1 MSIYNQGPP
10 GLGHVG
16 SYQAS
21 GKPFVSGGI
30 DVSLYTNGPLEITF
44 PSVTRWI
51 IVRNSSKSGDNSK
64 RVLVAASAN
73 GFENALVPGLPGTQL
88 TGSYFQVNDNYTDNE
103 LPPPQKN
110 YNRQARTPRLELK
123 LTKLYLSGAA
133 DNVDVIAGLTGI
145 PTSTITNNWS
155 GSNGVDRV

>member
-1 MSIYNQGPP
+1 MTTDYNQGPP
-10 GLGHVG
+10 TLGSVG
-16 SYQAS
+16 SYQVS

-30 DVSLYTNGPLEITF
+30 DVSLYTDGPLEITF

-51 IVRNSSKSGDNSK
+51 IVRNSSVSVDNSK

-73 GFENALVPGLPGTQL
+73 GFENAFVPGLPGSKL
-88 TGSYFQVNDNYTDNE
+88 TGSYFQVNDNYTDVTF
-103 LPPPQKN
+103 
-110 YNRQARTPRLELK
+110 NRQARTPRLELK

-155 GSNGVDRV
+155 GSEGVG

>member
-1 MSIYNQGPP
+1 MADYNQGPP
-10 GLGHVG
+10 ALGNVG
-16 SYQAS
+16 PYQAS

-51 IVRNSSKSGDNSK
+51 IVRNSSVSSDNSK

-88 TGSYFQVNDNYTDNE
+88 TGSYFQVNDNYTDVT
-103 LPPPQKN
+103 
-110 YNRQARTPRLELK
+110 YNRQARTPRLI
-123 LTKLYLSGAA
+123 
-133 DNVDVIAGLTGI
+133 VTGKQN
-145 PTSTITNNWS
+145 SL
-155 GSNGVDRV
+155 

>member
-16 SYQAS
+16 SYQVS

-51 IVRNSSKSGDNSK
+51 IVRNSSRGVSNNSK
-64 RVLVAASAN
+64 RVFVAASAN
-73 GFENALVPGLPGTQL
+73 GIT
-88 TGSYFQVNDNYTDNE
+88 TGEFFIVNDNYTDAT
-103 LPPPQKN
+103 
-110 YNRQARTPRLELK
+110 YNRQSRTPRLELK

-155 GSNGVDRV
+155 GSEGVG

>member
-1 MSIYNQGPP
+1 MPIYNQGPP

-16 SYQAS
+16 SYQVS

-64 RVLVAASAN
+64 KVFVAASAN
-73 GFENALVPGLPGTQL
+73 GFEKGAIPSTPAPQA
-88 TGSYFQVNDNYTDNE
+88 TGSYFIVNDNYTDIT
-103 LPPPQKN
+103 

-155 GSNGVDRV
+155 GSEGVG

>member
-16 SYQAS
+16 SYQVS

-51 IVRNSSKSGDNSK
+51 IVRNSSRGVSDNSK
-64 RVLVAASAN
+64 RVYVAASAN
-73 GFENALVPGLPGTQL
+73 GFENVFEPVPAPQKS
-88 TGSYFQVNDNYTDNE
+88 GSYFVVNDNYTDNSN
-103 LPPPQKN
+103 PTPN

-133 DNVDVIAGLTGI
+133 DNVDIIAGLTGI

-155 GSNGVDRV
+155 GSEGVG

>member
-1 MSIYNQGPP
+1 MSGYNQGPP

-16 SYQAS
+16 SYQVS

-51 IVRNSSKSGDNSK
+51 IVRNSSVSSDNSK

-73 GFENALVPGLPGTQL
+73 GIT
-88 TGSYFQVNDNYTDNE
+88 TGEYFIVNDNYTDVT
-103 LPPPQKN
+103 
-110 YNRQARTPRLELK
+110 YNRRARTPRLELK

-133 DNVDVIAGLTGI
+133 DNVEVIAGLTGI

-155 GSNGVDRV
+155 GSEGVG

>member
-1 MSIYNQGPP
+1 MADYNQGPP
-10 GLGHVG
+10 ALGNVG
-16 SYQAS
+16 PYQVS

-44 PSVTRWI
+44 PYVTRWI
-51 IVRNSSKSGDNSK
+51 IVRNSSKSVDNSK

-73 GFENALVPGLPGTQL
+73 GFENALVPGLPGTKL
-88 TGSYFQVNDNYTDNE
+88 TGSYFQVNDNYTDNSN
-103 LPPPQKN
+103 PTPN

-145 PTSTITNNWS
+145 PTSTITDNWA
-155 GSNGVDRV
+155 GSEGVG